1 MDAGKYRNL
10 LFLLKVRA
18 FFPVH
23 HCTHVKVNSPATT
36 GHMMLRTAIGSRVLV
51 AALGLT
57 AALIATDALTQN
69 TSQGV
74 PKQVHLVVDG
84 NRLVASNVRIR
95 ESAEGEAVLLIVTS
109 QRIIAYGLLS
119 GWREIDLVPNER
131 IERVT
136 AEDFAGLVVTSERLL
151 NFNGE
156 SGTWGERERRVHQ

>member
-69 TSQGV
+69 TGFDE
-74 PKQVHLVVDG
+74 L
-84 NRLVASNVRIR
+84 RLRAREDIR